1 MAPEVLPSY
10 GGLIPLSDTSAVNVD
25 ARPLLLAVPVWCQA
39 HLSAILPGHVA
50 VLKCMEDQEA
60 QVGVIGCIEIG
71 RSFLLPSG
79 QMSELC
85 GKSVCDISISIS
97 ISIIINTII
106 DRSSA
111 TGQEE
116 KYDALRVVSFF
127 LICLSHLVLI
137 PMRVRSPPCLVMVS
151 TELQDREEPGLS
163 IRMPSCP

>member
-10 GGLIPLSDTSAVNVD
+10 GGLIPLSDTNAVNVD

-79 QMSELC
+79 QMTSASASVLHHHQHHYRSLVGNRPG
-85 GKSVCDISISIS
+85 GKIRRPQSCVFFSYLSFTPRFDSNEGSFTTLPRDGIYRIA
-97 ISIIINTII
+97 
-106 DRSSA
+106 RS
-111 TGQEE
+111 
-116 KYDALRVVSFF
+116 
-127 LICLSHLVLI
+127 
-137 PMRVRSPPCLVMVS
+137 
-151 TELQDREEPGLS
+151 
-163 IRMPSCP
+163 

>member
-97 ISIIINTII
+97 IIINTII

-151 TELQDREEPGLS
+151 TELQDREEPIIDIQTL
-163 IRMPSCP
+163 

>member
-85 GKSVCDISISIS
+85 GKSVCDISISI
-97 ISIIINTII
+97 IINTII

-151 TELQDREEPGLS
+151 TELQDREEPIIDIQTL
-163 IRMPSCP
+163 